1 MTRYAENLIGKWEDD
16 QFEPQRLAVQNTYNT
31 NWEALT
37 NDFNNLKDQLE
48 RNQKLAQLEYGGQI
62 GDIQNN
68 AYDRTSQYYQNLA
81 NRGLSSSGMV
91 DQLSRANTEATGQE
105 VDKALEGLLSVT
117 SEGVKALSDA
127 GHNLALEQQ
136 DLNRGLADDLGAISD
151 AEAANAQAYANL
163 VASITQSADQRR
175 ASYGGGSK
183 DEDEEYDEIYQLIT
197 IKDIMNNPETSD
209 DDKYFEL
216 VKDAAVTPEQAEK
229 ILSSYN
235 YNKISDELSKA
246 QSTYNENTRNLKAY
260 NPVAEGSNPVT
271 NALVM
276 VNPVT
281 ATARW
286 GIGLPIVKHS
296 VKSSEKNLN
305 KLQKDIEKYTY
316 EDLKDIMGY

>member
-1 MTRYAENLIGKWEDD
+1 MARYAENLIGKWEDN

-62 GDIQNN
+62 GNIQNN

-127 GHNLALEQQ
+127 GHNLALKQQ

-163 VASITQSADQRR
+163 VANITQSANQRA
-175 ASYGGGSK
+175 ASYGGSRSK
-183 DEDEEYDEIYQLIT
+183 DEEETEELQRRMLIADT
-197 IKDIMNNPETSD
+197 LMSDKLTDVEKARNLIIELDVPVDIANEAVFAHNTNNLIKERD
-209 DDKYFEL
+209 DLQNKVL
-216 VKDAAVTPEQAEK
+216 P
-229 ILSSYN
+229 YN
-235 YNKISDELSKA
+235 YNLYK
-246 QSTYNENTRNLKAY
+246 
-260 NPVAEGSNPVT
+260 
-271 NALVM
+271 
-276 VNPVT
+276 
-281 ATARW
+281 
-286 GIGLPIVKHS
+286 
-296 VKSSEKNLN
+296 LN
-305 KLQKDIEKYTY
+305 QQLDGYTY
-316 EDLKDIMGY
+316 KELYDILYGSK